1 MLRSKQMETRWEQE
15 NTERVKKGRTGKPDH
30 ELSLRLNQEHIL
42 HSMELIVSPPKH
54 GEALEQ

>member
-1 MLRSKQMETRWEQE
+1 METRWEQE
-15 NTERVKKGRTGKPDH
+15 NTERVKKGRTGKPDR
-30 ELSLRLNQEHIL
+30 ELSLGLNQEHIL